1 MGKRAEMIFLLPSL
15 RSYQIFF
22 FFPIFSYCSDEGEGV
37 MACIEATNL
46 WWEIGGLRIMSLNPS
61 SVCSLSRSLGCV
73 QVASE
78 MEKTW

>member
-1 MGKRAEMIFLLPSL
+1 
-15 RSYQIFF
+15 
-22 FFPIFSYCSDEGEGV
+22 

>member
-22 FFPIFSYCSDEGEGV
+22 SQFSLTVAMRVEGV
-37 MACIEATNL
+37 TACIEATNL

-61 SVCSLSRSLGCV
+61 SVYSLSRSLGCV